1 NIYSCPGGKPLTTTG
16 TLVNDGATILY
27 CASKHD
33 CQACALKSRCCPK
46 SPARRVPRS
55 IYEGARDMARQI
67 SEVMGRAHL
76 ASIAQEG
83 RDAVRAPQAHSQARQ
98 ITTTGAE
105 RCARR
110 VHPRSNRPEPPKAR
124 ETDPNADPDS
134 SLSERGKP
142 RLLNKPA
149 IDLKLFSVFF
159 NGIDP
164 KRT

>member
-1 NIYSCPGGKPLTTTG
+1 
-16 TLVNDGATILY
+16 
-27 CASKHD
+27 
-33 CQACALKSRCCPK
+33 
-46 SPARRVPRS
+46 
-55 IYEGARDMARQI
+55 
-67 SEVMGRAHL
+67 MGRAHL

-98 ITTTGAE
+98 ITTAGAE

-149 IDLKLFSVFF
+149 IDLFSVFF
-159 NGIDP
+159 NGIGQ
-164 KRT
+164 KRTHAPPQNAISIWSPRHYGRAQGAAAFRTRCVGTQAVAGKRVSTCVEQQTS

>member
-1 NIYSCPGGKPLTTTG
+1 
-16 TLVNDGATILY
+16 
-27 CASKHD
+27 
-33 CQACALKSRCCPK
+33 
-46 SPARRVPRS
+46 
-55 IYEGARDMARQI
+55 
-67 SEVMGRAHL
+67 MGRAHL

-98 ITTTGAE
+98 ITTAGAE

-159 NGIDP
+159 NGIESGHRLTP
-164 KRT
+164 FSLPMRVRTMPASEGKASKVFEGSPTGGLSCFCLSSAKRD

>member
-1 NIYSCPGGKPLTTTG
+1 
-16 TLVNDGATILY
+16 
-27 CASKHD
+27 
-33 CQACALKSRCCPK
+33 
-46 SPARRVPRS
+46 
-55 IYEGARDMARQI
+55 
-67 SEVMGRAHL
+67 MGRAHL

-98 ITTTGAE
+98 ITTAGAE

-134 SLSERGKP
+134 SLSKRGKP

-159 NGIDP
+159 NGIGP
-164 KRT
+164 KRTSSNKTDSRASQSKVTDNFLLA

>member
-1 NIYSCPGGKPLTTTG
+1 
-16 TLVNDGATILY
+16 
-27 CASKHD
+27 
-33 CQACALKSRCCPK
+33 
-46 SPARRVPRS
+46 
-55 IYEGARDMARQI
+55 
-67 SEVMGRAHL
+67 MGRAHL

-98 ITTTGAE
+98 ITTAGAE

-124 ETDPNADPDS
+124 ETDPNADPGS

-159 NGIDP
+159 NGIGQKQTFAQQKVMSLYP
-164 KRT
+164 RKRTFAVQ

>member
-1 NIYSCPGGKPLTTTG
+1 
-16 TLVNDGATILY
+16 
-27 CASKHD
+27 
-33 CQACALKSRCCPK
+33 
-46 SPARRVPRS
+46 
-55 IYEGARDMARQI
+55 
-67 SEVMGRAHL
+67 MGRAHL

-98 ITTTGAE
+98 ITTAGAE

-159 NGIDP
+159 NGLGQKQTFASQKSMSAKDQKADILQCGRNWQIRSP
-164 KRT
+164 HRRETAVI

>member
-1 NIYSCPGGKPLTTTG
+1 
-16 TLVNDGATILY
+16 
-27 CASKHD
+27 
-33 CQACALKSRCCPK
+33 
-46 SPARRVPRS
+46 
-55 IYEGARDMARQI
+55 
-67 SEVMGRAHL
+67 MGRAHL

-98 ITTTGAE
+98 ITTAGAE

-164 KRT
+164 KRTSQAVRRPVRCSAKQCSAIENLVLRATCWNIRIEEGL